1 MKPLRILAWAALPA
15 LVACSRPAAESQAAP
30 APRASAASAGQAV
43 NPPANVATY
52 ICADGQTIEAGYP
65 DRDTAVVTY
74 KGHAYTLKSATAA
87 SGARYVG
94 YGLQWWTRGMTQ
106 ATLSTLKPG
115 ETIASEAGL
124 PCSTKAA
131 EPVTPPAPGTA
142 GGLPDDRPPV
152 SEAPF
157 SPTSAQGAADVAQTY
172 YALVEEGKYA
182 EAAKL
187 RSDGRAEDFSP
198 YASYHAQV
206 GAPGQTEG
214 AAGSIYVEVP
224 VVIYGRLKTGAEVH
238 RSGRAVLRRV
248 NDVPGSTAQQRR
260 WRIERIDLRP

>member
-1 MKPLRILAWAALPA
+1 MKPLRMLAWAALPA
-15 LVACSRPAAESQAAP
+15 LVACSRPAEPQAAP
-30 APRASAASAGQAV
+30 APPAPAANAGQAV

-52 ICADGQTIEAGYP
+52 HCADGQTIEAGYP

-87 SGARYVG
+87 SGVRYVG

-124 PCSTKAA
+124 TCSTKAA
-131 EPVTPPAPGTA
+131 EPVNPPAPGTA
-142 GGLPDDRPPV
+142 GGLLDDRTPV
-152 SEAPF
+152 SETPF
-157 SPTSAQGAADVAQTY
+157 SPTSAQGAADVVQTY

-206 GAPGQTEG
+206 GAPGQAEG

-248 NDVPGSTAQQRR
+248 NDVPGSTAEQRR
-260 WRIERIDLRP
+260 WRIERIDLKP